1 MIDESRI
8 RSPRFEDIIIDNF
21 THEINISLDWGATFD
36 VAYRFLNEDPWLR
49 LKFMR
54 EKMPH
59 TLLQML
65 LRGSNAKPAIS
76 LIPMICE
83 PASTNCLAKFS

>member
-1 MIDESRI
+1 ML
-8 RSPRFEDIIIDNF
+8 
-21 THEINISLDWGATFD
+21 SLFATRMRTKDMAPVIEVYDKALPNVFSAEVWGGATFD

-59 TLLQML
+59 
-65 LRGSNAKPAIS
+65 I
-76 LIPMICE
+76 
-83 PASTNCLAKFS
+83 FSFVFI